1 MVYSGE
7 NGGIGMG
14 DRRTSALDL
23 ARLLLVL
30 LMISG
35 TMVAAGAAAQADEEP
50 YPLVFPVVG
59 TNTWGDT
66 WGAPRSGGRTH
77 KGADIFADKGTPV
90 VAAAAGT
97 VTQIGVGER
106 AGRYI
111 YITHDDGWRTLYIHL
126 DNDTPGTDDGLG
138 GAPAPGIAVGVRV
151 EAGDVIDFVG
161 DSGNAEGTPPHLHF
175 ELRRPDGTA
184 INPAPHLRFAVTG
197 EYVNPESIDVAAVAS
212 FPTYDAQ
219 GIDPVGNVDPGGG
232 FAAGLAVNQ
241 GIVYMGTWGRP
252 EACPN
257 SGVRVIDATDPES
270 PAVVATLAGADEFPA
285 TSTDG
290 IWAGSVETDAFTGD
304 LAIVG
309 VRLCDTGER
318 NRRSEAFRG
327 LAIYD
332 VTDPE
337 GPELLGTLH
346 SGDFTQGPNDVVAA
360 VNDDGALLVSTTV
373 MQSFRHT
380 NGRVGDWRLVDV
392 SDPTAPVQLSDWDYR
407 TTFAEDDPQRK
418 SVDLHAHTS
427 TLAPDASNVWIA
439 FWDAGMIQLD
449 LTEPARPVLA
459 AQVGGSELDPGNA
472 HSVVV
477 DPERNLLIRNN
488 EDLEWR
494 TDDGGSNDWG
504 TQIVYDISDLDRP
517 GVLSTFATD
526 NQDLSTGEP
535 PRPGYFSAHE
545 IDLVNDIEYLTWYSD
560 GLRVVDLSD
569 PTDPKEIGY
578 FVPPATTDP
587 QNHFRGQ
594 GRGSAF
600 AMVWSVE
607 IADGLIYLSDMNS
620 GLWIVRLAS
629 SNIAEEAAAL

>member
-1 MVYSGE
+1 MVYSGG
-7 NGGIGMG
+7 NGGMAMG
-14 DRRTSALDL
+14 DRRKSARRP

-30 LMISG
+30 LMLSG
-35 TMVAAGAAAQADEEP
+35 TMAASGPAAVADDEP
-50 YPLVFPVVG
+50 YPLTFPVVG
-59 TNTWGDT
+59 SSSWGDT

-77 KGADIFADKGTPV
+77 KGTDIFADKGTPV

-97 VTQIGVGER
+97 IEKIAVGER

-111 YITHDDGWRTLYIHL
+111 AITHDDGWRTLYIHL

-151 EAGDVIDFVG
+151 EAGDVIDYLG
-161 DSGNAEGTPPHLHF
+161 DSGNAENTPPHLHF
-175 ELRRPDGTA
+175 ELHRPDGTA

-197 EYVNPESIDVAAVAS
+197 AFVAPESVEVAPAAS
-212 FPTYDAQ
+212 FPSYDAE
-219 GIDPVGNVDPGGG
+219 GIDPVGHVDPGGG

-257 SGVRVIDATDPES
+257 SGVRVIDATDPGN
-270 PAVVATLAGADEFPA
+270 PTVLATLAGADEFPA

-290 IWAGSVETDAFTGD
+290 VWAGSLATEAFTGD

-309 VRLCDTGER
+309 VRLCDTSER
-318 NRRSEAFRG
+318 TRRSEAFRG

-332 VTDPE
+332 VTTPE
-337 GPELLGTLH
+337 APTLLGTLH
-346 SGDFTQGPNDVVAA
+346 SGDLTQGPNDVVAA
-360 VNDDGALLVSTTV
+360 VDADGSLLVSTTV

-380 NGRVGDWRLVDV
+380 DGVTGDWRLVDA
-392 SDPTAPVQLSDWDYR
+392 SDPTAPQQIADWDYR
-407 TTFAEDDPQRK
+407 AGFAEDDPRRGD
-418 SVDLHAHTS
+418 VNLHAHTS
-427 TLAPDASNVWIA
+427 TLAPDASSVWVA
-439 FWDAGMIQLD
+439 VWDAGMVQLD
-449 LTEPARPVLA
+449 LTTPDSPALT
-459 AQVGGSELDPGNA
+459 AQVGGGEGDPGNA

-477 DPERNLLIRNN
+477 DPERNLLIRTS

-494 TDDGGSNDWG
+494 DDDGETNDWG
-504 TQIVYDISDLDRP
+504 AQIVYDISDVDDP
-517 GVLSTFATD
+517 AVLSAFATE
-526 NQDLSTGEP
+526 NQDLSTGKP

-545 IDLVNDIEYLTWYSD
+545 IDLVNHIEYLTWYSD

-569 PTDPKEIGY
+569 PAQPEEVAY
-578 FVPPATTDP
+578 FIPPPTPDP
-587 QNHFRGQ
+587 QNHFLGQ

-607 IADGLIYLSDMNS
+607 IADGFIYVSDMNS
-620 GLWIVRLAS
+620 GLWILRLAAGD
-629 SNIAEEAAAL
+629 IVDAAAL